1 MVLRIRMFQCMLIF
15 VIALPQI
22 VIGQNAAGPVPIT
35 AKNLEGPYKAGAPIV
50 LKLTIS
56 NTLEKEIEIIGPI
69 AAEDFTYKCRAHIT
83 SAGSNVE
90 ISERPIKN
98 RTRSYY
104 PSAIAPKSS
113 IERVFEIT
121 RVYDLF
127 PGTYNVRLGCFY
139 NDGVS
144 PQESLSNQINFT
156 ITP

>member
-1 MVLRIRMFQCMLIF
+1 MLIF
-15 VIALPQI
+15 VVALPQI
-22 VIGQNAAGPVPIT
+22 VLGQHAVGPVPIT
-35 AKNLEGPYKAGAPIV
+35 VKNLEGPYKDGAPIV

-56 NTLEKEIEIIGPI
+56 NTLENEIEILGPV

-90 ISERPIKN
+90 ISERPGSN

-104 PSAIAPKSS
+104 NSVIGSKASVEK
-113 IERVFEIT
+113 VFEIT
-121 RVYDLF
+121 RRYELA
-127 PGTYNVRLGCFY
+127 PGTYNVRLGCIY

-144 PQESLSNQINFT
+144 PKESLSKQINFT